1 MQIKT
6 LYQLLIFI
14 DKHIFNSI
22 RFSNIEQGRDQLV
35 CISNNIQQILL
46 SIDELKNYYGSD
58 YRL

>member
-35 CISNNIQQILL
+35 SISNNIQQILL